1 MGRRS
6 VKENKSVF
14 QLRREELGLTR
25 EAASMGMTAV
35 SPERLEKIE
44 NDKVQMQ
51 PYDALE
57 MSRCYQAPELRNYY
71 CRNVCAIGTVDVR
84 EVEEKDLPQIT
95 VDAVSCLN
103 RLHNRRDRLLDI
115 AADGELT
122 PDEFRD
128 FTEIRDDL
136 EHLARMADSLRL
148 WLEKRM
154 AQGKVTGLE
163 D

>member
-1 MGRRS
+1 MGRKS

-14 QLRREELGLTR
+14 QLKREELGLTR
-25 EAASMGMTAV
+25 EAASMGMVAV
-35 SPERLEKIE
+35 SPEHLEKIE
-44 NDKVQMQ
+44 NGKAQIQ

-57 MSRCYQAPELRNYY
+57 MSRCYRAPELRNYY

-84 EVEEKDLPQIT
+84 EVEEKDLSQIT
-95 VDAVSCLN
+95 VAAVSCLN
-103 RLHNRRDRLLDI
+103 RLSARKDRLLDI

-122 PDEFRD
+122 PDEYRD

-136 EHLARMADSLRL
+136 EHMARMADSLRL

-154 AQGKVTGLE
+154 AQGKDLM
-163 D
+163 

>member
-14 QLRREELGLTR
+14 QQKREELGLTR

-44 NDKVQMQ
+44 NEKVQMQ

-71 CRNVCAIGTVDVR
+71 CRHVCAIGTLDVR
-84 EVEEKDLPQIT
+84 ELEEKDLPQIT

-103 RLHNRRDRLLDI
+103 RLHSRRDRLLDI

-122 PDEFRD
+122 PDEYRD
-128 FTEIRDDL
+128 FAEIRNDL
-136 EHLARMADSLRL
+136 EHMARMADSLRV

-154 AQGKVTGLE
+154 AQGKVAGLE
-163 D
+163 E

>member
-14 QLRREELGLTR
+14 QLKREELGLTR

-57 MSRCYQAPELRNYY
+57 MSRCYRAPELRNYY

-84 EVEEKDLPQIT
+84 ELEEKDLPQIA

-103 RLHNRRDRLLDI
+103 RLHGRRDRLLDI
-115 AADGELT
+115 AADGDLT
-122 PDEFRD
+122 PDEYRD
-128 FTEIRDDL
+128 FAAIRDDL
-136 EHLARMADSLRL
+136 EHLARMADSLRV

-154 AQGKVTGLE
+154 ARGEAAGPE